1 MPGTWLCPRS
11 YPITAHVVRL
21 RFVCGACGVRR
32 ARWFDWSG
40 SCSRPF
46 QSTRATTAT
55 AHKLAR
61 VVYHLMRYGA
71 AYVKRTEEQY
81 APREVREREE
91 KRLKCKARALGYEV
105 VKIEPD
111 APPAG

>member
-1 MPGTWLCPRS
+1 MLSALLSSHRPRRLS
-11 YPITAHVVRL
+11 PFSSVVRA
-21 RFVCGACGVRR
+21 VCC